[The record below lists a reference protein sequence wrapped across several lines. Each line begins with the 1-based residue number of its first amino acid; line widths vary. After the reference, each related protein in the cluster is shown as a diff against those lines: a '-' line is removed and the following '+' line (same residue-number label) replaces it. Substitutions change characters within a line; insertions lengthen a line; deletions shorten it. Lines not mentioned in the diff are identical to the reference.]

1 MLIYVEVLAHH
12 APDREQA
19 VRWAVAR
26 AEARAAQETGAPVRV
41 VSVSATLLQG
51 DWAVIVLVEPTVS
64 SVTEGTD
71 G

>member
-1 MLIYVEVLAHH
+1 MLIYVEALAHH

-26 AEARAAQETGAPVRV
+26 AVARATRETGAPVRI